1 MLKLVWLNDS
11 HGNNHFQFL
20 IAYYQKQKSYSRGI
34 LELIV
39 LGTQKLC
46 NPGSMQY
53 WRDILE
59 VRLRELF
66 KELLIQEKQ
75 LHQYEQQ
82 H

>member
-1 MLKLVWLNDS
+1 MTKWFSWKQPFPVPNCILP
-11 HGNNHFQFL
+11 
-20 IAYYQKQKSYSRGI
+20 KQKSYRSRGI